1 MINAGFQCFRRSSYL
16 LSKTHQEYW
25 DKNLR
30 MTAALLPVWL
40 YARHINKLDKKHGVA
55 EE

>member
-1 MINAGFQCFRRSSYL
+1 MIIMPV
-16 LSKTHQEYW
+16 SKTRQECR

-30 MTAALLPVWL
+30 MTAALLLVWL